1 MNILSVIKK
10 NPLIRAADAGKEFE
24 SAVNS
29 PSDVIFLIKSEIYS
43 LKKIVSYAQT
53 HGKKIFVHL
62 DLCDGLGSGEAAVSF
77 IADFIKPDGVIST
90 KLATVRAATERGLSS
105 VYRVFL
111 IDSQGVCTAK
121 NTVRKCD
128 CDFIEIMPGIIYKEI
143 KEFALLKKNLIAG
156 GLIETR
162 EEAIAALQAGAL
174 AVSSSKTISL

>member
-1 MNILSVIKK
+1 MN
-10 NPLIRAADAGKEFE
+10 
-24 SAVNS
+24 
-29 PSDVIFLIKSEIYS
+29 
-43 LKKIVSYAQT
+43 
-53 HGKKIFVHL
+53 
-62 DLCDGLGSGEAAVSF
+62 F